1 MLRKVCSYILAVSCV
16 LAIAGCA
23 DDVAVDPEGV
33 MLNLEIA
40 DVSAG
45 VATRAVPA
53 DLPKPVQEQFRLAVV
68 NEQGRTVYDDAF
80 APSVGPFAPGRFT
93 LSVGYGEDVLAL
105 DAPCYAGE
113 ATASIYKG
121 LENVVR
127 IDAHVANAL
136 MSIAYQADG
145 REALDEVFE
154 SYDVTFTLDG
164 RMVILEGSD
173 PTASAYFPA
182 GSVPEVTFHAVRR
195 DDGRAVSTSLN
206 AALAAKLP
214 LEAGRHARVTLGV
227 SQDRVQI
234 TKVDVEEVTIAETI
248 PPSWLPRPKTGVSG
262 FDEQNELNLVETDL
276 VDNAHCTFSTSS
288 QLQDLELSLQLA
300 DPSLNYVNGSYTL
313 STLTSSQ
320 RAVLETIGIR
330 LPQIGDPQGDIDF
343 SALLSNLCCDLST
356 DVSTSTIGLRL
367 KANDRWDADEPTIL
381 SVHMRKPRFALNLDP
396 RNVWTKTIVLDETR
410 VDLGNPERVR
420 AKLRYQYSTDGG
432 TTWQFF
438 SQGTIQQFH
447 EQPDTP
453 NLQLRAILREGLVSD
468 AISCTLETP
477 AQLPNSDMEEWHY
490 TNVAR
495 NMNCYYPWNDG
506 GTAFWNTNNPY
517 TTRYKSSSS
526 WFNSGS
532 NPYNCMPA
540 VSYVVPG
547 HTGSRAAEIRSTA
560 SGRGNTLPNNVLNLN
575 KVPGELF
582 TAEISVHQ
590 GGTSAKPSGD
600 NYTVDP
606 LGRSFASRPTAL
618 HFWYKYAPLNGDAWR
633 AKIVLLDADNN
644 TIIEKNLESS
654 DARSNWAE
662 QTVSLDYL
670 PDAVYAKCSRI
681 FVVFSSSVHDTRNDE
696 MPWQAY
702 DDGYS
707 LWEGDNLVPKKDTK
721 CWIGSILTIDDISLI
736 YDK

>member
-1 MLRKVCSYILAVSCV
+1 MLRKVCSYILAASCV

-23 DDVAVDPEGV
+23 DEVAVTPEGV

-40 DVSAG
+40 DVRAG

-53 DLPKPVQEQFRLAVV
+53 ELPKPVQEAFRLAIV

-113 ATASIYKG
+113 TSASIYKG
-121 LENVVR
+121 LENVIR
-127 IDAHVANAL
+127 IDARVANAL
-136 MSIAYQADG
+136 MSIVYADVSFF
-145 REALDEVFE
+145 EENFE
-154 SYDVTFTLDG
+154 SFGVSFTLDG
-164 RMVILEGSD
+164 RTVSLNGPS
-173 PTASAYFPA
+173 PAQSAYFPA
-182 GSVPEVTFHAVRR
+182 GSVPEITFHAERK
-195 DDGRAVSTSLN
+195 DGRTVAISLDRS
-206 AALAAKLP
+206 LASRLP
-214 LEAGRHARVTLGV
+214 LEAGRHAKVTIGV
-227 SQDRVQI
+227 SADKVEI

-248 PPSWLPRPKTGVSG
+248 PPSWLPKPRTQAVG
-262 FDEQNELNLVETDL
+262 FDENGVLHNVETL
-276 VDNAHCTFSTSS
+276 KVDQAKIDFTTSS
-288 QLQDLELSLQLA
+288 TLQDVELTLDIQDPAYSHLTGTHLLSAMTSAQLESLRLAGIDLPAAGTEGGTINLTRFATNLQTNEGNTTTNTLSLR
-300 DPSLNYVNGSYTL
+300 V
-313 STLTSSQ
+313 
-320 RAVLETIGIR
+320 
-330 LPQIGDPQGDIDF
+330 
-343 SALLSNLCCDLST
+343 
-356 DVSTSTIGLRL
+356 
-367 KANDRWDADEPTIL
+367 KANDRWDTESPQTYSI
-381 SVHMRKPRFALNLDP
+381 VVEKPVFGLNLDP
-396 RNVWTKTIVLDETR
+396 RKVWTKTIVLDETR
-410 VDLGNPERVR
+410 VDLGDPELIR

-495 NMNCYYPWNDG
+495 KMNCYYPWNDG

-517 TTRYKSSSS
+517 TTRYKSSTNI
-526 WFNSGS
+526 FNSGS

-590 GGTSAKPSGD
+590 GGSSAKPSGD

>member
-40 DVSAG
+40 DVRAG

-53 DLPKPVQEQFRLAVV
+53 ELPKPVQEAFRLAIV

-93 LSVGYGEDVLAL
+93 LGVGYGEDVLAL

-113 ATASIYKG
+113 TSASIYKG
-121 LENVVR
+121 LENVIR
-127 IDAHVANAL
+127 IDARVANAL
-136 MSIAYQADG
+136 MSIVYADVSFF
-145 REALDEVFE
+145 EENFE
-154 SYDVTFTLDG
+154 SFGVSFTLDG
-164 RMVILEGSD
+164 RTVSLNGPS
-173 PTASAYFPA
+173 PAQSAYFPA
-182 GSVPEVTFHAVRR
+182 GSVPEITFHAERK
-195 DDGRAVSTSLN
+195 DGRTVAISLDRS
-206 AALAAKLP
+206 LASRLP
-214 LEAGRHARVTLGV
+214 LEAGRHAKVTIGV
-227 SQDRVQI
+227 SADKVEI

-248 PPSWLPRPKTGVSG
+248 PPSWLPKPRTQAVG
-262 FDEQNELNLVETDL
+262 FDENGVLHNVETL
-276 VDNAHCTFSTSS
+276 KVDQAKIDFTTSS
-288 QLQDLELSLQLA
+288 TLQDVELTLDIQDPAYSHLTGTHLLSAMTSAQLESLRLAGIDLPAAGTEGGTINLTRFATNLQTNEGNTTTNTLSLR
-300 DPSLNYVNGSYTL
+300 V
-313 STLTSSQ
+313 
-320 RAVLETIGIR
+320 
-330 LPQIGDPQGDIDF
+330 
-343 SALLSNLCCDLST
+343 
-356 DVSTSTIGLRL
+356 
-367 KANDRWDADEPTIL
+367 KANDRWDTESPQTYSI
-381 SVHMRKPRFALNLDP
+381 VVEKPVFGLNLDP
-396 RNVWTKTIVLDETR
+396 RKVWTKTIVLDETR
-410 VDLGNPERVR
+410 VDLGDPELIR

-495 NMNCYYPWNDG
+495 KMNCYYPWNDG

-517 TTRYKSSSS
+517 TTRYKSSTNI
-526 WFNSGS
+526 FNSGS

>member
-40 DVSAG
+40 DVRAG

-53 DLPKPVQEQFRLAVV
+53 ELPKPVQEAFRLAIV

-93 LSVGYGEDVLAL
+93 LGVGYGEDVLAL

-113 ATASIYKG
+113 TSASIYKG
-121 LENVVR
+121 LENVIR
-127 IDAHVANAL
+127 IDARVANAL
-136 MSIAYQADG
+136 MSIVYADVSFF
-145 REALDEVFE
+145 EENFE
-154 SYDVTFTLDG
+154 SFGVSFTLDG
-164 RMVILEGSD
+164 RTVSLNGPS
-173 PTASAYFPA
+173 PAQSAYFPA
-182 GSVPEVTFHAVRR
+182 GSVPEITFHAERK
-195 DDGRAVSTSLN
+195 DGRTVAISLDRS
-206 AALAAKLP
+206 LASRLP
-214 LEAGRHARVTLGV
+214 LEAGRHAKVTIGV
-227 SQDRVQI
+227 SADKVEI

-248 PPSWLPRPKTGVSG
+248 PPSWLPKPRTQAVG
-262 FDEQNELNLVETDL
+262 FDENGVLHNVETL
-276 VDNAHCTFSTSS
+276 KVDQAKIDFTTSS
-288 QLQDLELSLQLA
+288 TLQDVELTLDIQDPAYSHLTGTHLLSAMTSAQLESLRLAGIDLPAAGTEGGTINLTRFATNLQTNEGNTTTNTLSLR
-300 DPSLNYVNGSYTL
+300 V
-313 STLTSSQ
+313 
-320 RAVLETIGIR
+320 
-330 LPQIGDPQGDIDF
+330 
-343 SALLSNLCCDLST
+343 
-356 DVSTSTIGLRL
+356 
-367 KANDRWDADEPTIL
+367 KANDRWDTESPQTYSI
-381 SVHMRKPRFALNLDP
+381 VVEKPVFGLNLDP
-396 RNVWTKTIVLDETR
+396 RKVWTKTIVLDETR
-410 VDLGNPERVR
+410 VDLGDPELIR

-495 NMNCYYPWNDG
+495 KMNCYYPWNDG

-517 TTRYKSSSS
+517 TTRYKSSTNI
-526 WFNSGS
+526 FNSGS

-681 FVVFSSSVHDTRNDE
+681 FVVFSSSIHDTRNDE

>member
-40 DVSAG
+40 DVRAG

-53 DLPKPVQEQFRLAVV
+53 ELPKPVQEAFRLAIV

-93 LSVGYGEDVLAL
+93 LGVGYGEDVLAL

-113 ATASIYKG
+113 TSASIYKG
-121 LENVVR
+121 LENVIR
-127 IDAHVANAL
+127 IDARVANAL
-136 MSIAYQADG
+136 MSIVYADVSFF
-145 REALDEVFE
+145 EENFE
-154 SYDVTFTLDG
+154 SFGVSFTLDG
-164 RMVILEGSD
+164 RTVSLNGPS
-173 PTASAYFPA
+173 PAQSAYFPA
-182 GSVPEVTFHAVRR
+182 GSVPEITFHAERK
-195 DDGRAVSTSLN
+195 DGRTVAISLDRS
-206 AALAAKLP
+206 LASRLP
-214 LEAGRHARVTLGV
+214 LEAGRHAKVTIGV
-227 SQDRVQI
+227 SADKVEI

-248 PPSWLPRPKTGVSG
+248 PPSWLPKPRTQAVG
-262 FDEQNELNLVETDL
+262 FDENGVLHNVETL
-276 VDNAHCTFSTSS
+276 KVDQAKIDFTTSS
-288 QLQDLELSLQLA
+288 TLQDVELTLDIQDPAYSHLTGTHLLSAMTSAQLESLRLAGIDLPAAGTEGGTINLTRFATNLQTNEGNTTTNTLSLR
-300 DPSLNYVNGSYTL
+300 V
-313 STLTSSQ
+313 
-320 RAVLETIGIR
+320 
-330 LPQIGDPQGDIDF
+330 
-343 SALLSNLCCDLST
+343 
-356 DVSTSTIGLRL
+356 
-367 KANDRWDADEPTIL
+367 KANDRWDTESPQTYSI
-381 SVHMRKPRFALNLDP
+381 VVEKPVFGLNLDP
-396 RNVWTKTIVLDETR
+396 RKVWTKTIVLDETR
-410 VDLGNPERVR
+410 VDLGDPELIR

-495 NMNCYYPWNDG
+495 KMNCYYPWNDG

-517 TTRYKSSSS
+517 TTRYKSSTNI
-526 WFNSGS
+526 FNSGS

-681 FVVFSSSVHDTRNDE
+681 FVVFSSSIHDTRNDE

-707 LWEGDNLVPKKDTK
+707 LWEGDNLVPQKDTK